1 MSNVTSERKPNRPGH
16 GGGPMAGMRAVEK
29 PVNFKSSLV
38 KLLKCIKPFTVV
50 LTVALVFAVAST
62 VFQIIGPKILGDMTN
77 EAYVILFGQQIDMAQ
92 ISYWGLWLVI
102 LYALG
107 AIFNYIQ
114 GFIMSTISVK
124 ITQKLRSQ
132 ISEKINKL
140 PLKYFDTTNH
150 GDTLSRVTN
159 DVDTIANTLNQSLS
173 GIITAITT
181 LIGVSI
187 AMFSISWIM
196 ALVCWIT
203 IPIALLLTS
212 LIVKFSQ
219 KFYKQ
224 QQQSLGD
231 MNAHVEEIFSN
242 HNIVKAFNG
251 EEKENQKFIQNNDKL
266 YVSGRNSM
274 FTAGLMMPIMTF
286 VGNLGYVLVSAVGGV
301 LVLNG
306 YIEPGSI
313 LSFLIYVKLF
323 SQPLM
328 QVASVANVL
337 QSTVAASERVFNF
350 LEEEELTP
358 DCSTPKKIEN
368 VKGNVEF
375 KNVCFGYSK
384 NKQIIN
390 NFNVSVKAGQKV
402 AIVGPT
408 GAGKTTIVNL
418 LERFYEIDSGDI
430 LIDGVSIK
438 DLTRADVRNMFT
450 MVLQDTWLFEGTI
463 RDNIIYGKQN
473 VTQEEVEQACKNA
486 NIHHFIM
493 TLPNGYNYV
502 LGDESNISQGQKQ
515 LLTIA
520 RATIQN
526 APMLILDEATS
537 SVDTRTEELIQEAM
551 DKLTQKRTS
560 FVIAHRLS
568 TIKNAD
574 IILVMKEGNIIE
586 QGTHNE
592 LLKKNGFYAE
602 LYNSQFTQK
611 EGQPN

>member
-50 LTVALVFAVAST
+50 LTVALIFAVAST

>member
-50 LTVALVFAVAST
+50 LTVALIFAVAST

-611 EGQPN
+611 EGQSN